1 MMMLRRT
8 FLEKGCIACA
18 GALLAP
24 ALLTSCAGMRPVLG
38 TVEGDD
44 LVLPAGSFNN
54 ADGSP
59 KKFVVATHAQLKQ
72 PIAVFHGDEV
82 GYRSVLMRC
91 THKGVELRVSGDRLE
106 CSAHGSA
113 FDSSGAVL
121 EGPASSPLR
130 VFPTTEREGR
140 VFISLKA

>member
-1 MMMLRRT
+1 MQP
-8 FLEKGCIACA
+8 I
-18 GALLAP
+18 
-24 ALLTSCAGMRPVLG
+24 LG

-44 LVLPAGSFNN
+44 LVLPSGSFTNR
-54 ADGSP
+54 DGNP
-59 KKFVVATHAQLKQ
+59 KKFVMATHAQLKQ
-72 PIAVFHGDEV
+72 PIAVFRNADG

-113 FDSSGAVL
+113 FDSTGAVL

-130 VFPTTEREGR
+130 VFPTMEREGR